1 MVDTA
6 RDKND
11 HSSYS
16 GSKEEPYLSQND
28 SQNEKVDVPGPS
40 QSRGIWVFLEQ
51 TGGQIT
57 PVSFELLGAGRRL
70 ADTLGVELSGV
81 LLGYHVASLAG
92 EAIAYGADLVYL
104 IDDPI
109 LEKYR
114 TRPYMQG
121 VVSLVRKYRSE
132 IMLIGAST
140 LGRDLAGAVATELRT
155 GLTADCTGLEIDPE
169 TRLLH
174 ATRPT
179 FGGNLMATILCP
191 QKRPQMATV
200 RPRVMDIPPRDPS
213 RKGRVVSEELKLKEK
228 DVATKLL
235 EFIPD
240 EKIEEVNLEYAD
252 VIVSGGKGMGG
263 PENFHLLR
271 ELAQLLGGEVGASR
285 AVVEAGWIDVS
296 HQVGQTGK
304 TVRPKL
310 YIAVG
315 ISGAV
320 QHLVG
325 MQGSDVI
332 VAINND
338 PHAPIFN
345 VATYGIVGDLFQIV
359 PTLVKE
365 FRKRSPREDQLQD

>member
-11 HSSYS
+11 HSSS
-16 GSKEEPYLSQND
+16 NGSKEEPYLSQND
-28 SQNEKVDVPGPS
+28 SQNEKVDGPGPS

-51 TGGQIT
+51 TGGQVA
-57 PVSFELLGAGRRL
+57 PVSFELLGAGCRL
-70 ADTLGVELSGV
+70 ADALGVDLSGV
-81 LLGYHVASLAG
+81 LLGHNIAPIAS
-92 EAIAYGADLVYL
+92 EAIVYGADIVYV

-114 TRPYMQG
+114 TKPYMQG
-121 VVSLVRKYRSE
+121 VVSAVRKYRPE

-155 GLTADCTGLEIDPE
+155 GLTADCTGLEVDAE

-191 QKRPQMATV
+191 EKRPQMATV

-213 RKGRVVSEELKLKEK
+213 RRGRIVLEKLEVREE
-228 DVATKLL
+228 DIGTKLL

-240 EKIEEVNLEYAD
+240 EKIEEANLEYAD
-252 VIVSGGKGMGG
+252 VIVSGGRGMGG
-263 PENFHLLR
+263 GENFHLLR

-285 AVVEAGWIDVS
+285 AAVEAGWIDVS

-332 VAINND
+332 VAINKD
-338 PHAPIFN
+338 PHAPIFD

-359 PTLVKE
+359 PAMVKE
-365 FRKRSPREDQLQD
+365 LRERLPQEEQLQD

>member
-1 MVDTA
+1 M
-6 RDKND
+6 
-11 HSSYS
+11 
-16 GSKEEPYLSQND
+16 
-28 SQNEKVDVPGPS
+28 
-40 QSRGIWVFLEQ
+40 WVFLEQ
-51 TGGQIT
+51 TGGQVA
-57 PVSFELLGAGRRL
+57 PVSFELLGAGCRL
-70 ADTLGVELSGV
+70 ADALGVDLAGV
-81 LLGYHVASLAG
+81 LLGHNIAPIAS
-92 EAIAYGADLVYL
+92 EAIVYGADIVYV

-109 LEKYR
+109 LENYR
-114 TRPYMQG
+114 TKPYMQS
-121 VVSLVRKYRSE
+121 VVSVVRKYRPE

-155 GLTADCTGLEIDPE
+155 GLTADCTGLEVDPE

-191 QKRPQMATV
+191 EKKPQMATV

-213 RKGRVVSEELKLKEK
+213 RRGRIILEKLEVREE
-228 DVATKLL
+228 DIGTKLL
-235 EFIPD
+235 EFISD
-240 EKIEEVNLEYAD
+240 EKIEEANLEYAE
-252 VIVSGGKGMGG
+252 VIVSGGRGMGG

-285 AVVEAGWIDVS
+285 APVEAGWVDVS

-332 VAINND
+332 VAINKD

-359 PTLVKE
+359 PALVKE
-365 FRKRSPREDQLQD
+365 LRERLPQQEQLQD

>member
-1 MVDTA
+1 MDTT

-11 HSSYS
+11 HSSS
-16 GSKEEPYLSQND
+16 NSSKEKPGL
-28 SQNEKVDVPGPS
+28 SQNEKVDAPEPAE
-40 QSRGIWVFLEQ
+40 SRGIWVFLEQ
-51 TGGQIT
+51 IGGQVA

-70 ADTLGVELSGV
+70 ADALGVDLSGV
-81 LLGYHVASLAG
+81 LLGHNVASLAD

-104 IDDPI
+104 INDPI

-114 TRPYMQG
+114 TQPYMQG
-121 VVSLVRKYRSE
+121 AASLVRKYRPE
-132 IMLIGAST
+132 IMLIGASI

-155 GLTADCTGLEIDPE
+155 GLTADCTGLEVDPE

-191 QKRPQMATV
+191 EKRPQMATV
-200 RPRVMDIPPRDPS
+200 RPRVMDISPRDPS
-213 RKGRVVSEELKLKEK
+213 RRGRVVSEKLELKEK
-228 DVATKLL
+228 DISTKLL

-240 EKIEEVNLEYAD
+240 EKIEEVNLEYAE
-252 VIVSGGKGMGG
+252 VIVSGGRGVGG

-285 AVVEAGWIDVS
+285 APVEAGWINVS

-332 VAINND
+332 LAINND
-338 PHAPIFN
+338 PDAPIFN

-359 PTLVKE
+359 PALVKE
-365 FRKRSPREDQLQD
+365 LRKR

>member
-11 HSSYS
+11 HSSSS

-365 FRKRSPREDQLQD
+365 LRKRSPREDQLQD

>member
-1 MVDTA
+1 MDTP
-6 RDKND
+6 RDRDEHTLSN
-11 HSSYS
+11 
-16 GSKEEPYLSQND
+16 GSKEEPGPSQK
-28 SQNEKVDVPGPS
+28 EKVDVPGPS

-114 TRPYMQG
+114 TRSYMQG
-121 VVSLVRKYRSE
+121 MVSLVRKYRSE

-304 TVRPKL
+304 TVRPEL

-338 PHAPIFN
+338 PDAPIFN

-359 PTLVKE
+359 PALVKE
-365 FRKRSPREDQLQD
+365 LRKRSPRED